1 MILKRL
7 ILVLLAMFLVMGCVG
22 AVSADDTPIDNIAI
36 SVTTPKTGEAPQ
48 VSLTLDNAAGTI
60 TWTPSGAKFAPG
72 TAYTSTITVTANN
85 GYNFTESVKV
95 TVNDKSV
102 DPRILTNKSFTV
114 SQDFESTDKISLDLV
129 NVTIT
134 APRTG
139 EPPATSATSD
149 TTGVGTPSVSWDPNN
164 SPFNSNINYTA
175 TIKVP
180 AEPGYLFASSS
191 TVKLNGN
198 LVSGT
203 KVEVSDN
210 ELTISHEFDATT
222 PIEISYVALNLT
234 PPATGNLP
242 ANPSSITR
250 GVGNP
255 TVAWSPLVPTFVE
268 GQKYYANITI
278 PVESTN
284 YKFTNSPTV
293 ALNGQNIPTEEFVS
307 RTGNQIILNHSFD
320 ATSLITRID
329 SVTISGV
336 TLPVGGATK
345 NTSKPAVSSTP
356 SGGIASISNITW
368 KDDSDESTSGTV
380 FKYETVYKAVITVE
394 AESGYKFTSESK
406 ATLNDKTALVS
417 LNDDRT
423 SATITYTCPK
433 TTAEGKIHPVITK
446 FTVTPTSGTSPL
458 DVRFTVATT
467 NATNVTLNFGDGT
480 IITSTKNGYV
490 DHTYSTAVSYYPI
503 LTATNT
509 NGSVTESLSILVKAP
524 LATSTPTQTA
534 AVKSLTTSSA
544 ETGNMSMIP
553 APLDII
559 KEFMHLFYSIF
570 DPANYLF
577 AVNESGNT
585 S

>member
-7 ILVLLAMFLVMGCVG
+7 ILVLLAMFLVMGCAG
-22 AVSADDTPIDNIAI
+22 AVSAENISTVAI
-36 SVTTPKTGEAPQ
+36 SVTEPKTGEAPQ
-48 VSLTLDNAAGTI
+48 LSLTLDHAAGTI
-60 TWTPSGAKFAPG
+60 VWTPSDVKFAPG
-72 TAYTSTITVTANN
+72 TPYTATIRVTAND
-85 GYNFTESVKV
+85 GYNFTDSVGVKI
-95 TVNDKSV
+95 NDISIT
-102 DPRILTNKSFTV
+102 PTSLTNKSFTV
-114 SQDFESTDKISLDLV
+114 SQEFEPTEKITLNLV

-149 TTGVGTPSVSWDPNN
+149 TKGVGTPSVSWDPNN

-180 AEPGYLFASSS
+180 AAPGYLFASSS
-191 TVKLNGN
+191 TVNLNGN
-198 LVSGT
+198 QVSGT
-203 KVEVSDN
+203 KVKVSDN
-210 ELTISHEFDATT
+210 ELTISHEFDKTT
-222 PIEISYVALNLT
+222 PIEIQYVDLNLT
-234 PPATGNLP
+234 PPATGASP
-242 ANPSSITR
+242 VNPSSTTD
-250 GVGNP
+250 GVGTP
-255 TVAWSPLVPTFVE
+255 TVVWSPLVTTFVE
-268 GQKYYANITI
+268 GQVYYANITI

-284 YKFTNSPTV
+284 YIFTSSSGVN
-293 ALNGQNIPTEEFVS
+293 LNGGDVSSEIVS

-329 SVTISGV
+329 SIKISGV

-345 NTSKPAVSSTP
+345 NTSKPAVSSNP
-356 SGGIASISNITW
+356 SGGIASISNISW
-368 KDDSDESTSGTV
+368 EEDSDGSTSGKV
-380 FKYETVYKAVITVE
+380 FKYETIYKAVITVE
-394 AESGYKFTSESK
+394 AESGYKFTSGSE
-406 ATLNDKTALVS
+406 ATLNGKTAILVS
-417 LNDDRT
+417 QNDGT

-433 TTAEGKIHPVITK
+433 SAAEGKILPVITK
-446 FTVTPTSGTSPL
+446 FTVTPTSGAAPL

-467 NATNVTLNFGDGT
+467 NATTVTLNFGDGT

-490 DHTYSTAVSYYPI
+490 DHTYSTAGSFYPI

-534 AVKSLTTSSA
+534 AVKSLTTASA